1 MAFGNNNLLVKRRVV
16 GPFIPRIVIPINE
29 YKGRYQLNQTHVT
42 ISNNNYDQI
51 LKMSHVNISNN
62 NYDQMLKMTHVNI
75 PVTNFKINQ
84 TIPNT

>member
-16 GPFIPRIVIPINE
+16 VLFTSLVVIPINE
-29 YKGRYQLNQTHVT
+29 YKGRYQLDQTNAT
-42 ISNNNYDQI
+42 ILNETYDQI

-62 NYDQMLKMTHVNI
+62 NYDQMLKMTHINI
-75 PVTNFKINQ
+75 PITNFKINQ